1 MATIANVTPTTRLRL
16 TARGRRVL
24 ASVAALPAVIAITLA
39 VLGGGAAL
47 ASGDTGAPAG
57 AFTEITVMSGE
68 SLWSIAQDVAP
79 DADPR
84 DVVEAISRLNMLD
97 SAAVSAG
104 QRLAIPAEFA
114 PTS

>member
-1 MATIANVTPTTRLRL
+1 MTTLASTAPTIRLRL

-24 ASVAALPAVIAITLA
+24 AGLAALPAVVAIVMA

-47 ASGDTGAPAG
+47 ASGDAGAPAG
-57 AFTEITVMSGE
+57 TFAELTVMSGE

-84 DVVEAISRLNMLD
+84 EVVDAITRLNALE
-97 SAAVSAG
+97 SATVSAG
-104 QRLAIPAEFA
+104 QRLAIPAEYA
-114 PTS
+114 PAR